1 MKEQS
6 DKTVVPCRTVD
17 LTHCTLPA
25 QYAMRT
31 ECSADSIVI
40 KAALASWVTMWREDS
55 IFLPNADGVSWRLPD
70 LDVVFSLQAAAPGL
84 NQLRWLIDS
93 LMDCHVAAQTLML
106 RDAYTGERLYDELDE
121 LLERPSNVALEE
133 VQRNLRF
140 GKKYLRGTGSR
151 MDYAVK
157 RFDEPETTVKQPG
170 LALGCPEG
178 TAKDI
183 AALTKPRAERVNKA
197 VEPIVV

>member
-1 MKEQS
+1 MKKQS
-6 DKTVVPCRTVD
+6 NNGAVPSRTVD

-55 IFLPNADGVSWRLPD
+55 IFVPSADGVSWRLPD
-70 LDVVFSLQAAAPGL
+70 MDVAFSLQATAPGL
-84 NQLRWLIDS
+84 NKLRWLIDS

-106 RDAYTGERLYDELDE
+106 NDAYTGERLYDELDE
-121 LLERPSNVALEE
+121 LLERPSNAHLEE

-140 GKKYLRGTGSR
+140 AKKYLRGTGPC

-157 RFDEPETTVKQPG
+157 RFAEPETTVARQEAG
-170 LALGCPEG
+170 LCAL
-178 TAKDI
+178 A
-183 AALTKPRAERVNKA
+183 AER
-197 VEPIVV
+197 PLPRTSPH